1 MSRYS
6 RTAWSLAVAMT
17 CTLLCWRAQPLRA
30 GASDIVVYASDI
42 PASAIHGIWAFASD
56 PTSPNGTKLSTPATG
71 QSNMATPLASPIDF
85 VDVTL
90 SANAGTPYTFWARL
104 EAFNNSKSSDS
115 VWVQFSDALVN
126 GSAMYP
132 VNTTSALLVKLAT
145 DSTAS
150 SDINWGWVNS
160 AYWLTQPATVTFATS
175 GVHTVRVQ
183 VRGAGVRFD
192 QIVLSPSTYLT
203 AAPGIR
209 TNDSTIV
216 AKPSASSPP
225 PSGSTPYTGSPV
237 SLPGLV
243 EAENFDNG
251 GEGVA
256 YHDIEP
262 QNLGGAYRLTEGVDI
277 QPTAGGYN
285 VGWIGAGEWL
295 NYTVAVTA
303 SGIYNVA
310 FRVASLGQGGSFHL
324 EMNGANVTGAMT
336 VPDTGGWQSWQT
348 ITKTVTLAAGTQI
361 ARLVMDANAAYS
373 GIGNLDS
380 FTFSQSSTPQSGG
393 SGPATPGA
401 PNPPSGTASVTVTP
415 NLSWTAAGATSYDL
429 LLGTTSPPSTYVSSI
444 TTSWYTPSQ
453 LSAGTTYYWQVV
465 ARNSSG
471 TIPGPIWSFTIAGG
485 SSP

>member
-183 VRGAGVRFD
+183 VRGAGIRFD
-192 QIVLSPSTYLT
+192 QIVLSPSTYLH
-203 AAPGIR
+203 AAPGVR

-216 AKPSASSPP
+216 AKPV
-225 PSGSTPYTGSPV
+225 STPFTGV
-237 SLPGLV
+237 ATALPGTLQ
-243 EAENFDNG
+243 AEDYDNG
-251 GEGVA
+251 GEGLA
-256 YHDIEP
+256 YHDTTP
-262 QNLGGAYRLTEGVDI
+262 GNAGNVYRQDDVDI
-277 QPTAGGYN
+277 EAATDGAYN
-285 VGWIGAGEWL
+285 VGWVAPSEWL
-295 NYTVAVTA
+295 AYSV
-303 SGIYNVA
+303 NVA
-310 FRVASLGQGGSFHL
+310 SAGNYLLETRVASPGPGGTFHVELGGS
-324 EMNGANVTGAMT
+324 NVTGAL
-336 VPDTGGWQSWQT
+336 T
-348 ITKTVTLAAGTQI
+348 I
-361 ARLVMDANAAYS
+361 
-373 GIGNLDS
+373 
-380 FTFSQSSTPQSGG
+380 
-393 SGPATPGA
+393 PATG
-401 PNPPSGTASVTVTP
+401 
-415 NLSWTAAGATSYDL
+415 D
-429 LLGTTSPPSTYVSSI
+429 
-444 TTSWYTPSQ
+444 
-453 LSAGTTYYWQVV
+453 WQ
-465 ARNSSG
+465 
-471 TIPGPIWSFTIAGG
+471 
-485 SSP
+485 